1 VINYFKSAL
10 FDNGNKAD
18 SGVKFDMTSINR
30 PDIFKYTDYRL
41 FLDEM
46 YRYLKQNNPKFSHRF
61 IAQHAGASSAGWFPN
76 IIRGRINLTSVYL
89 VKLQKLLKLTST
101 EAEYFELL
109 VAYNQAGS
117 YEEKSLAYDR
127 LQSLKGI
134 EPTLIQKEHLDYLS
148 KWYISAIREL
158 LFIYHFKDNYSE
170 LAKMIIPEL
179 DVKEAQEA
187 LEVLVKIGMVKRD
200 LSGYFRP
207 CNQIVKKDP
216 AVKTELWK
224 HYMKAKARLG
234 HDAIDNFNKE
244 FRDISEVY
252 MTLSPSGFELAR
264 EEIAKLRKKL
274 LIISEKDTGADRVY
288 QCTLQLFPLTKSVN
302 SD

>member
-1 VINYFKSAL
+1 
-10 FDNGNKAD
+10 
-18 SGVKFDMTSINR
+18 MTSTNR

-46 YRYLKQNNPKFSHRF
+46 YRYLKLKDSKFSYRF
-61 IAQHAGASSAGWFPN
+61 IAQHTGASSAGWFPN
-76 IIRGRINLTSVYL
+76 IIRGRINLTSSYQ
-89 VKLQKLLKLTST
+89 VKLQKLIKLKST

-109 VAYNQAGS
+109 VTYNQAGS
-117 YEEKSLAYDR
+117 HEEKSLAYDR
-127 LQSLKGI
+127 LRSIKGI

-158 LFIYHFKDNYSE
+158 LFIYYFKGNFSE

-179 DVKEAQEA
+179 GVKEAQEA
-187 LEVLVKIGMVKRD
+187 LEVLVNIGMVKQD
-200 LSGYFRP
+200 SSGCFRP
-207 CNQIVKKDP
+207 SDQVVKKDP
-216 AVKTELWK
+216 AVKTDLWK

-234 HDAIDNFNKE
+234 HDAIDGFSKE
-244 FRDISEVY
+244 LRDISEVY

-288 QCTLQLFPLTKSVN
+288 QCTLQLFPLTKTVN
-302 SD
+302 FD